1 MIFVLIGCILHN
13 LKNLTD
19 IFVYTI
25 LKIMKRFTFI
35 DSVRKFTTYV
45 KFGPMWEILLWVIN
59 NKNSL

>member
-45 KFGPMWEILLWVIN
+45 KFGPM
-59 NKNSL
+59 